1 MGTRESAIVA
11 LLAAGAFGCG
21 SPTADTCVN
30 GRDQLGRG
38 PTVFLTTQCSPVG
51 SDLTCVGKVDQGG
64 YCANTSPI
72 TGKTQWISLE
82 PDVATFENPS
92 ATVGVLRVLTAGVVE
107 LNFRFG
113 DYGPSLPTAFA
124 VAPGTAPERMLR
136 LTVVAYANSVS
147 ATSPRLSGV
156 ALDVRPDRGPEQ
168 SCQTSQ
174 YGACDFWVAS
184 GNVQISA
191 TKDGYTRVQVTSDL
205 GTLNSSFPG
214 VSIVLMPLPPL

>member
-1 MGTRESAIVA
+1 MRIREIAIATLMASA
-11 LLAAGAFGCG
+11 CG

-38 PTVFLTTQCSPVG
+38 PTVVLTTQCSPVG

-82 PDVATFENPS
+82 PEVATFENPS

-107 LNFRFG
+107 LNFTFG
-113 DYGPSLPTAFA
+113 GYGPSLPTAFA
-124 VAPGTAPERMLR
+124 VATGAAPERMLM
-136 LTVVAYANSVS
+136 LNVVAYANSVS
-147 ATSPRLSGV
+147 ATSPRVSGA

-174 YGACDFWVAS
+174 SGACNFWVLS

-191 TKDGYTRVQVTSDL
+191 RKDGYAPAQVASDL
-205 GTLNSSFPG
+205 ATLNSSFPN
-214 VSIVLMPLPPL
+214 VSIVLMPLPSP